1 MDKKCNEIV
10 LRPSDIRY
18 TQSTI
23 SNKFSDGT
31 LIGNLLDDIVI
42 GRCFVSAI
50 KRIEVKL
57 VDGVWYSADNRRLWV
72 FKQLEFLGHCPLVTV
87 KTVKRIDW
95 AKCTS
100 ANGGIDVSLRG
111 GQPGG
116 IWYSKVEEIRQL
128 LKHDSSVSDKRN
140 NKIGLAKTKL
150 CNPKTFSS
158 IAIQSSK
165 CPVFQ
170 PNASQFVRRNS
181 GKVQLDIS
189 DGKQSNPNANASKS
203 TLQVKAFKQTTD
215 VKAKYQRQ
223 TINKSRLNLVAGKD
237 ISKSI
242 LANSADIRS
251 KDKLGDSN
259 AKKKKKRHKRGN
271 SVLREITF
279 DSSQT
284 DVCKK
289 KHILSD
295 KPSLRRKSRPTLCG
309 HNEGLHDITNNE
321 LRNPKAIGLRQSN
334 ARNCKMEC
342 NGFKPDSVVKIKRKG
357 KRTTAKE
364 GKIKKPLTPLEVS
377 NIDSNVARNPSDDM
391 SLIKN
396 DNEMHDRH
404 TVKSQNKKR
413 KRKKKMLQNDKDT
426 DFFRG
431 QGELLTHVFEVQSDT
446 QNSTACSEVT
456 DYDVAM
462 TNSLAY
468 DKVAVNQRVEANFR
482 MRHTETSNI
491 KYNRYDDDDDDDD
504 NDDDNDYYY
513 YSNEDRDNFED
524 NYYDDD
530 VVAVGD
536 DAFSSDTDIWPY
548 CVNFGYDLNNA
559 NDEKHRNF
567 TYSLDVDNF
576 GGVQEP
582 CQTDSETGYPEKD
595 NDSACFL
602 QPLSGNKSYLAH
614 VDGNDESFRSIV
626 ETCRSTESTLVRH
639 VYKGGLQSNSP
650 FVPHYGIDKF
660 DSAYQ
665 NLLQLEKHFAEH
677 FAEKELNGVATD
689 DKSDTDSKSQLGGP
703 AKEHNEV
710 CCIQKSSHDDFNMTI
725 NEEPNV
731 MSQNNK
737 MKVNCRN
744 EGETNRNKYCVVL

>member
-72 FKQLEFLGHCPLVTV
+72 FKQLEFLGHCPLLTV
-87 KTVKRIDW
+87 KIVKRIDW

-100 ANGGIDVSLRG
+100 TNGGIDVLLRG

-140 NKIGLAKTKL
+140 DKIGLAKTKL
-150 CNPKTFSS
+150 CNPKTLSS
-158 IAIQSSK
+158 YAIQSSK

-170 PNASQFVRRNS
+170 PDASQFVRRNS
-181 GKVQLDIS
+181 GKVQLDSS
-189 DGKQSNPNANASKS
+189 DGKQSNPNANAYKS

-215 VKAKYQRQ
+215 DKAKYQRQ

-237 ISKSI
+237 ISESI

-259 AKKKKKRHKRGN
+259 AKKKKKRHKKGN
-271 SVLREITF
+271 SGLREITF

-295 KPSLRRKSRPTLCG
+295 KPSLREKSRPTLCG
-309 HNEGLHDITNNE
+309 HNESVHHITNNE
-321 LRNPKAIGLRQSN
+321 LRNPEAIGLRQSN
-334 ARNCKMEC
+334 ARNCKMER
-342 NGFKPDSVVKIKRKG
+342 NGFKPDSVVKNKRKC

-364 GKIKKPLTPLEVS
+364 GKRKKPSTPLEIS
-377 NIDSNVARNPSDDM
+377 NTDSNVVRSPSDDM

-396 DNEMHDRH
+396 DDEIHDRH
-404 TVKSQNKKR
+404 TVNNQKKKR
-413 KRKKKMLQNDKDT
+413 KRKKKMLLNDKDT
-426 DFFRG
+426 DVFIG
-431 QGELLTHVFEVQSDT
+431 QSELLTHVFEVQSDT

-456 DYDVAM
+456 DYDVSM

-468 DKVAVNQRVEANFR
+468 NKVAVNQRVEANFR
-482 MRHTETSNI
+482 MRHIETSNI
-491 KYNRYDDDDDDDD
+491 KYNKYDDDDDDD
-504 NDDDNDYYY
+504 YYY
-513 YSNEDRDNFED
+513 YIEDRDNFED
-524 NYYDDD
+524 DYYDDD
-530 VVAVGD
+530 VVAIGD
-536 DAFSSDTDIWPY
+536 DGFSSDTDIWPY
-548 CVNFGYDLNNA
+548 CENFGYGLNNA
-559 NDEKHRNF
+559 NDEKRTHF
-567 TYSLDVDNF
+567 TYSSDVDNF

-582 CQTDSETGYPEKD
+582 WQTDSETGYPE
-595 NDSACFL
+595 NNNGSACFL

-614 VDGNDESFRSIV
+614 VNGNDESFRSIA
-626 ETCRSTESTLVRH
+626 EICRSTESTLVSN

-650 FVPHYGIDKF
+650 FVRHYGTDKF
-660 DSAYQ
+660 DSAFQ
-665 NLLQLEKHFAEH
+665 NLLQLEKH

-703 AKEHNEV
+703 AKEHNEL
-710 CCIQKSSHDDFNMTI
+710 CSIQKSSHDDFNMTI

-744 EGETNRNKYCVVL
+744 KGETKTNKCCIVL